1 MRKRRLQLFICA
13 YKHAQGHAASMR
25 DKVASLTPERA
36 RSMHAMRRA
45 RRSLHR
51 SLHRVMERRAT
62 ARHTHRPA
70 DPAPSLR
77 PDAERRW
84 RCAAEHR
91 DNLVVGV
98 VAVAGF
104 GVELPGWAEAPPA
117 RVPLVP
123 VLALLRGRAAAGVA
137 SGTLLARACARALLA
152 AVREPRA
159 RCRS

>member
-25 DKVASLTPERA
+25 DKVASLMKRA

-123 VLALLRGRAAAGVA
+123 VLALLRVRAGGSSQSDPTRGSA
-137 SGTLLARACARALLA
+137 
-152 AVREPRA
+152 
-159 RCRS
+159 